1 VVASF
6 DALLSALW
14 LFVIEDLKDE
24 DSIKVE
30 M

>member
-6 DALLSALW
+6 DALLNALW